1 MNIVQKLI
9 KLAEDLENEGM
20 VEEAD
25 NITDVLDK
33 TVPEHTDPQ
42 APPTRTDNQPIYFE
56 KATKAPVNEQIS
68 EATVAA
74 VGDELIEGIIYMM
87 AKKGE
92 VSEDEKGLRI
102 DDSAF
107 VSELMNLL

>member
-1 MNIVQKLI
+1 MNFVQKLI
-9 KLAEDLENEGM
+9 KLAEDLENAGM

-25 NITDVLDK
+25 NITDALDK
-33 TVPEHTDPQ
+33 TIPEHSEPQ
-42 APPTRTDNQPIYFE
+42 LPPARTDNQPMYFE
-56 KATKAPVNEQIS
+56 KANKAPVNEQIS
-68 EATVAA
+68 EASVAA
-74 VGDELIEGIIYMM
+74 VGDDLIEGIIYMM